1 MALEQV
7 FKCPRTLRKLRSGPL
22 GKLLEGFCN
31 WLLEH
36 GFSRWMIRKHLSNLS
51 HLNEHLGGLSRE
63 VLESISSRD
72 VEGFFNPDCAV
83 ELNKGLTKACK

>member
-7 FKCPRTLRKLRSGPL
+7 FECPRTLRRLRSDPI

-36 GFSRWMIRKHLSNLS
+36 GFSQGRMSKT
-51 HLNEHLGGLSRE
+51 
-63 VLESISSRD
+63 
-72 VEGFFNPDCAV
+72 EG
-83 ELNKGLTKACK
+83 E